1 MPIETAMIL
10 AAGKGERMRP
20 LTDHTPKP
28 LLEVVGKPL
37 IVHHIEK
44 LVQAGVKHIVINL
57 FWLGEQIPARLGNG
71 DSFGVDIDYITE
83 SELLETAGG
92 ITNALALLTK
102 NGAEPFWV
110 VNGDVWCDVDF
121 SEAADTALS
130 ILSQQDSAALM
141 MVNNPA
147 HHPLGDFPVT
157 EQRLM
162 AAEQSPHSPR
172 FTYSG
177 VGVYRPQMFT
187 ALQAKPLPLR
197 PVLDDL
203 VAQNKLAAWVYQG
216 QWQDV
221 GTPQRLAELNQE
233 LAS

>member
-1 MPIETAMIL
+1 MPINTAMIL

-28 LLEVVGKPL
+28 LLEVAGKPL

-57 FWLGEQIPARLGNG
+57 FWLGDQIPARLGNG
-71 DSFGVDIDYITE
+71 EQFGVEIDYITE
-83 SELLETAGG
+83 TELLETAGG
-92 ITNALALLTK
+92 IANALALLSK
-102 NGAEPFWV
+102 NNTSPFWV

-121 SEAADTALS
+121 TQAGETALR
-130 ILSQQDSAALM
+130 ILSPQDSAALM

-147 HHPLGDFPVT
+147 HHPLGDFPVND
-157 EQRLM
+157 QRLLTVEH
-162 AAEQSPHSPR
+162 ASNTAR

-177 VGVYRPQMFT
+177 VGVYRPQMF
-187 ALQAKPLPLR
+187 ASLEVKPLPLR
-197 PVLDDL
+197 PILDAL
-203 VAQNKLAAWVYQG
+203 IAQNKLAAWVYQG

-233 LAS
+233 LG